1 MDKRVR
7 VGCAAIE
14 KFIRQMVNKLVN
26 GFEVKSS
33 V

>member
-7 VGCAAIE
+7 VGLAAIE
-14 KFIRQMVNKLVN
+14 KFIHQMVNKLMN